1 MFGKK
6 GNMFSKLAGWLS
18 AGVLGLVAALP
29 FAAYIPWVQNKA
41 ADVAAEYASKKTGKD
56 ISVGDVR
63 VRFPLDISATDVQVI
78 DENGDTLFKA
88 DEVKANVKP
97 GPLLDKKIDAD
108 NVSLKGAKSQIK
120 TEDGSTDL
128 DVDVDEAT
136 VDKAQVDLND
146 NKVDV
151 GNAALKGGKAKMSY
165 KPEKK
170 KPEPDKE
177 PSKPWKVNAD
187 KVTADDVDFKM
198 DMKPTIDNL
207 DAKVGHAEARDDPP
221 WHRGCRC
228 QGGSCRGTGCE
239 SRYR

>member
-6 GNMFSKLAGWLS
+6 GNMFSKFAAWMGAGI
-18 AGVLGLVAALP
+18 LGMVAALP

-41 ADVAAEYASKKTGKD
+41 ADLAAEYASEKTGMD

-63 VRFPLDISATDVQVI
+63 VKFPLDVSATDIQVI
-78 DENGDTLFKA
+78 DQNGDTLFKA
-88 DEVKANVKP
+88 DEVKGNVKP
-97 GPLLDKKIDAD
+97 GPLLDKKVEVD
-108 NVSLKGAKSQIK
+108 NASLKGAKSQIK
-120 TEDGSTDL
+120 TDDGSMDL
-128 DVDVDEAT
+128 DVDVKDANI
-136 VDKAQVDLND
+136 DRASVDLND

-170 KPEPDKE
+170 KPDPDKE

-198 DMKPTIDNL
+198 DMKPTVDNL
-207 DAKVGHAEARDDPP
+207 DAKVGHAEAKDV
-221 WHRGCRC
+221 
-228 QGGSCRGTGCE
+228 
-239 SRYR
+239 